1 MADRRKPQ
9 EILDHITS
17 SHATLESLIYSL
29 DEHQQTKPGA
39 IGKWTVKEVMAHIG
53 HWEEIGYEVLY
64 DFVHNGKKP
73 TEDYT
78 QFLEYNDKW
87 EPELQA
93 HALEESIH
101 LFESGHARLF
111 GFLSSLKDDQ
121 WSGYVR
127 AWVPGLTY
135 DHFDEHIKEL
145 RALQGQQ

>member
-1 MADRRKPQ
+1 MSCVAIISSTASPHSASAAVRALPLSLRTSLRKEALMADRRKPQ
-9 EILDHITS
+9 EILDQITS

-87 EPELQA
+87 EP
-93 HALEESIH
+93 
-101 LFESGHARLF
+101 
-111 GFLSSLKDDQ
+111 
-121 WSGYVR
+121 
-127 AWVPGLTY
+127 
-135 DHFDEHIKEL
+135 
-145 RALQGQQ
+145 